1 MIYLRLFVTFTKKSL
16 AVILFAAVMVIV
28 VFSRVCSV
36 KAQSQ
41 DGSTNAKR
49 VEYIN
54 SLGYSVDET
63 PTVKEIT
70 VPQDFSPVYE
80 RYNRIQ
86 SEAGFDLSAHRGE
99 KAVVYGYKTADSEK
113 TVTLIVSDGEII
125 GGDICSVRIDGEM
138 LPLLKKEK

>member
-28 VFSRVCSV
+28 VLSRVCSV

-86 SEAGFDLSAHRGE
+86 AEAGFDLSAHRGE
-99 KAVVYGYKTADSEK
+99 KAVVYGYKTADGEK